1 MNNKVATYRGKPLKD
16 YEHEA
21 LKILVQG
28 LAPNPEE
35 YRIDESAHTGVHPM
49 GVHVKEVPGKKVEGL
64 PAYKVTKVGSKV
76 KEHGGL
82 KVGEHIHDNHIDDL
96 ADMGHK
102 IKTEGHMMNG
112 NGKKIK
118 KGPFATTIAKN
129 GDTVS
134 GPEDQLQNEE
144 VDFTIIEHNAFTVE
158 MPEEITYEDF
168 IQAAQSFTD
177 DEDVAIQLAE
187 EYFNNQ
193 DLSLIIE
200 EVTKSD
206 IEDRIKVHK
215 DAGSKVSAPKY
226 GTKDGKVSAEYT
238 VTDKKGISRRHIHYG
253 NVRKVENLGTIDQR
267 KED

>member
-1 MNNKVATYRGKPLKD
+1 MDKKVATYRGKDLND

-28 LAPNPEE
+28 LAPDPEE
-35 YRIDESAHTGVHPM
+35 YRINESNHTGVHPM
-49 GVHVKEVPGKKVEGL
+49 GVHVTSVPGKKVEGL
-64 PAYKVTKVGSKV
+64 PAYKVTKVGTKV
-76 KEHGGL
+76 KAHGGL

-112 NGKKIK
+112 KKMK
-118 KGPFATTIAKN
+118 KGPFATTIANN
-129 GDTVS
+129 GNTVS
-134 GPEDQLQNEE
+134 GPEDQLQKEE
-144 VDFTIIEHNAFTVE
+144 VDFTIIEHDAFTIE
-158 MPEEITYEDF
+158 LPEEITYEDF
-168 IQAAQSFTD
+168 LVAAQSYTE
-177 DEDVAIQLAE
+177 DEDIAVELAE

-200 EVTKSD
+200 DVTKSD

-226 GTKDGKVSAEYT
+226 GTKDGKVSAQYT
-238 VTDKKGISRRHIHYG
+238 VTDKKGTSRKHIHYG
-253 NVRKVENLGTIDQR
+253 SVRRVENLGTTDQR

>member
-1 MNNKVATYRGKPLKD
+1 MDKKVATYRGKPLND

-28 LAPNPEE
+28 LAPDPEV

-49 GVHVKEVPGKKVEGL
+49 GVHVTSVPGKKVQGL

-112 NGKKIK
+112 NGKKMK

-134 GPEDQLQNEE
+134 GPEDQLQNED
-144 VDFTIIEHNAFTVE
+144 VNFTIIEHNAFTVE
-158 MPEEITYEDF
+158 LPEEITYEDF

-200 EVTKSD
+200 DVTKSD

-238 VTDKKGISRRHIHYG
+238 VTDKKGITRRHIHHG

>member
-1 MNNKVATYRGKPLKD
+1 MDKKVATYHGRQLKD

-35 YRIDESAHTGVHPM
+35 HRIDEDVHPM
-49 GVHVKEVPGKKVEGL
+49 GVHVKSVAGKKVEGL

-112 NGKKIK
+112 KKMK
-118 KGPFATTIAKN
+118 KGPFATVISNN
-129 GDTVS
+129 GNTVS
-134 GPEDQLQNEE
+134 GPEDQLQKEE
-144 VDFTIIEHNAFTVE
+144 VDFTIIEHDAFTVE
-158 MPEEITYEDF
+158 LPEEITYEDF
-168 IQAAQSFTD
+168 LVAAQSYTE
-177 DEDVAIQLAE
+177 DEDIAVELAE

-200 EVTKSD
+200 DVTKSD

-238 VTDKKGISRRHIHYG
+238 VTDKKGTSRKHIHYG
-253 NVRKVENLGTIDQR
+253 SVRRVENLGTTDQR